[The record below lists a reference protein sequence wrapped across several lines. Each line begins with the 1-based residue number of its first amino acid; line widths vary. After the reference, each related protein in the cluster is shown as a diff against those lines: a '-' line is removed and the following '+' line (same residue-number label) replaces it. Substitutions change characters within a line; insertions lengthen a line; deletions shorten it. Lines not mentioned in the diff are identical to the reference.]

1 MKKIKQS
8 SVAGFFYPSDANELK
23 SLLKEFQSENKSS
36 CKISSRAVIVPHAG
50 LIYSGKLAY
59 KGINILDKNIKNIF
73 IFAPAHRFG
82 FKGIALCEHNFWQTP
97 LGEIEINTQINTELE
112 KHFSARFIDAAF
124 TDEHSIE
131 IQIPLIQSLFKKV
144 KIIPVLI
151 GEQNPDVIS
160 KIIDFYYPDCEN
172 GFIISSDLSHFL
184 NNDDAQKID
193 NKTAQMIESNDY
205 KNINP
210 IQACGIEGIWGL
222 LKFAQNNHYSLIRAG
237 LMNSSSLTDDK
248 SRVVGYGCWFLFEGL
263 KNHFLKKY
271 YSDFIKDLCKTA
283 IVSVLQ
289 NKDVKIEYDEVFN
302 QLGAS
307 FVTIEKNGNL
317 RGCIGSI
324 VAHTTLIDDLIS
336 NAKNA
341 AFNDSRFNPVK
352 KDEINELEIAISILS
367 EPKEIIFSDE
377 NDLLDKITP
386 FVDGIIIK
394 EGKHQAVYLPSVWEM
409 LPNKREFLNSLKLKA
424 GLKQDYFSRTFK
436 AYKFNTTYI
445 K

>member
-8 SVAGFFYPSDANELK
+8 SVAGIFYPSDANELK
-23 SLLKEFQSENKSS
+23 SLLKEFQSENISS

-50 LIYSGKLAY
+50 LVYSGKLAY
-59 KGINILDKNIKNIF
+59 KGISILDKNIKNIF
-73 IFAPAHRFG
+73 IIAPAHRFG
-82 FKGIALCEHNFWQTP
+82 FKGIALSEYNFWQTP

-112 KHFSARFIDAAF
+112 KRFSARFIDAAF
-124 TDEHSIE
+124 ADEHSIE
-131 IQIPLIQSLFKKV
+131 IQIPLIQSLYKNV

-151 GEQNPDVIS
+151 GEQNPDAIS
-160 KIIDFYYPDCEN
+160 KIIDFYYHDCKN

-205 KNINP
+205 KNLSP
-210 IQACGIEGIWGL
+210 MQACGIEGIWGL
-222 LKFAQNNHYSLIRAG
+222 LKFAQNNHYSLIRVG
-237 LMNSSSLTDDK
+237 LMNSSSLTADK
-248 SRVVGYGCWFLFEGL
+248 SRVVGYGCWFLFEGT
-263 KNHFLKKY
+263 KNYYLKKY
-271 YSDFIKDLCKTA
+271 YSDFIKDLCKTV

-289 NKDVKIEYDEVFN
+289 NKDIKIKYDEVFN

-324 VAHTTLIDDLIS
+324 VAHAKLIDDLIS

-341 AFNDSRFNPVK
+341 AFNDYRFNPVQ

-367 EPKEIIFSDE
+367 EPEEIIFSNE
-377 NDLLDKITP
+377 NDLLNKIKP
-386 FVDGIIIK
+386 FNDGIIIK
-394 EGKHQAVYLPSVWEM
+394 DGKFQAVYLPSVWEM
-409 LPNKREFLNSLKLKA
+409 LPDKKEFLNSLKLKA
-424 GLKQDYFSRTFK
+424 GLTQDYFSQTFK
-436 AYKFNTTYI
+436 AYRFNTTYI